1 MFAASLP
8 ISLGITGVVF
18 SQATPGILISAACRR
33 TCPFDDWEW
42 FVAIKNGKFMTGNGK
57 LLWLIYGYGYIYID
71 ISMIWDNNGII

>member
-42 FVAIKNGKFMTGNGK
+42 FVAIKMVS
-57 LLWLIYGYGYIYID
+57 L
-71 ISMIWDNNGII
+71 

>member
-8 ISLGITGVVF
+8 ISLGITSVVF

-42 FVAIKNGKFMTGNGK
+42 FVAIKMVS
-57 LLWLIYGYGYIYID
+57 LWLGMVSYYG
-71 ISMIWDNNGII
+71 